1 MEVSHLVGILMANF
15 LKGIALSIGFGE
27 WTQKRIFEFFYS
39 LIQQFLQ
46 GNEPLTH
53 LLNEKTLFLFWWRYK
68 IKDTNDLVLAK
79 ASSVLKQKKNVY
91 FCFVIH
97 SFILARIVFVLTIPT
112 AHRKSCAQI
121 IFVNKIAQKNNWI
134 SRLNI

>member
-1 MEVSHLVGILMANF
+1 MKKLSSCFDGD
-15 LKGIALSIGFGE
+15 LKS
-27 WTQKRIFEFFYS
+27 
-39 LIQQFLQ
+39 
-46 GNEPLTH
+46 
-53 LLNEKTLFLFWWRYK
+53 K
-68 IKDTNDLVLAK
+68 ISTNDLVLAK

-112 AHRKSCAQI
+112 AHRKSFAQI

-134 SRLNI
+134 SRLNIHISTILILYNHDYNMKKMDKVKKNYIIRFKKCSFES